1 VVLTLPGRRKIF
13 AEDHEAFRDS
23 VARFV
28 ATEVSPHLD
37 QWRERGEIPRT
48 VFAAAG
54 AAGFLGTTVPEE
66 FGGGGADDLGFT
78 AVLVE
83 ETASAGTVA
92 LAWAFAAQAGVAA
105 AILTEPGC
113 TRWLSEI
120 SAGELITAVGTG
132 ELTVADGRV
141 SGRLPGVIGARIAD
155 LLLVDLGGADVVAVE
170 IDQPGLRIAVTGPT
184 LAGREAG
191 VADVILD
198 GAVIGAHISRAA
210 GRELDLWFAVT
221 AAAAARAALGLG
233 IEYVGARRVFGRRLA
248 EFENTRFRLAEL
260 SAATATTTAFVDSC
274 VAAGATLPISD
285 AAAARLVAHR
295 LLDDVVDQCMQLHG
309 GYGYMREYPI
319 STAFADARFLRLA
332 AQRFSDPRTALASGI
347 GL

>member
-1 VVLTLPGRRKIF
+1 MVLTLPGRRKIF
-13 AEDHEAFRDS
+13 DEDHEAFRNS

-37 QWRERGEIPRT
+37 QWRECGTIPRS
-48 VFAAAG
+48 VFSSAG
-54 AAGFLGTTVPEE
+54 AAGFLGTAVPEE
-66 FGGGGADDLGFT
+66 FGGGGTDDLGFAT
-78 AVLVE
+78 VLVE
-83 ETASAGTVA
+83 ETVSAGAMA
-92 LAWAFAAQAGVAA
+92 LAWAFAVQAGVSATV
-105 AILTEPGC
+105 LTESGC
-113 TRWLSEI
+113 TRWLSDI
-120 SAGELITAVGTG
+120 SAGELITAAGTG
-132 ELTVADGRV
+132 ELTVIDGRV
-141 SGRLPGVIGARIAD
+141 SGRLPGVIGVRIAD

-170 IDQPGLRIAVTGPT
+170 IDQPGVRIAVTGPM

-198 GAVIGAHISRAA
+198 GAAIGAHIARGA

-221 AAAAARAALGLG
+221 ATAAARTALGLG
-233 IEYVGARRVFGRRLA
+233 TEYVSARKVFGRPLA

-260 SAATATTTAFVDSC
+260 SAATTTTTAFVDSC
-274 VAAGATLPISD
+274 VSARAGLTISD
-285 AAAARLVAHR
+285 AATARLVSAR

-332 AQRFSDPRTALASGI
+332 AQRFSDPRTVLAGGI